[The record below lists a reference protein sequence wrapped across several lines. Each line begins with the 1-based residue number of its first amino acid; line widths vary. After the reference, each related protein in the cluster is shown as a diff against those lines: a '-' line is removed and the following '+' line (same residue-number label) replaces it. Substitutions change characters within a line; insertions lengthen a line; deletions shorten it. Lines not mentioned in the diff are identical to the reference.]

1 MKIFKSLKEEY
12 LQEGVYDPGIFKA
25 YFLAGGPG
33 SGKSFVT
40 ANAFAGLGLKLVNS
54 DDILTRYLNKE
65 GLSLKMPEKE
75 KEKRDELRQKAKIT
89 TQDRLDLYLEG
100 RLGLIMD
107 GTARDYNKISGQQ
120 RLFKL
125 LGYQTIMMFINTSL
139 DVALERNANR
149 PRSVPENIVK
159 TNWNTVQSNLGRFQK
174 LFQPANFYVI
184 DNSSS
189 EKELV
194 TTTLNRAA
202 SIVRR
207 TMNSPHNFIAKQWIE
222 RQLRVKKRTW
232 NFTDN

>member
-1 MKIFKSLKEEY
+1 MKEFKSLKEEY

-54 DDILTRYLNKE
+54 DDILTKYLNKE

-89 TQDRLDLYLEG
+89 TAARTDLYLQG
-100 RLGLIMD
+100 RLGMIMD
-107 GTARDYNKISGQQ
+107 GTARDYAKISTQQ
-120 RLFKL
+120 RLFKF

-139 DVALERNANR
+139 DVALERNAKR
-149 PRSVPENIVK
+149 DRSVPQNIVK
-159 TNWNTVQSNLGRFQK
+159 TNWNTVQSNMGKFQK

-207 TMNSPHNFIAKQWIE
+207 TMNQPHGFIAKQWIE
-222 RQLRVKKRTW
+222 RQLRIKQRW

>member
-125 LGYQTIMMFINTSL
+125 LGYQTIMLFVNTSL

-149 PRSVPENIVK
+149 ARSVPENIVK

-174 LFQPANFYVI
+174 LFQPANFYTI

-194 TTTLNRAA
+194 TTTLNKAA

-207 TMNSPHNFIAKQWIE
+207 TMNQPHNFIAKQWIE
-222 RQLRVKKRTW
+222 RQLRIKRR
-232 NFTDN
+232 

>member
-89 TQDRLDLYLEG
+89 TAARTDLYLQG
-100 RLGLIMD
+100 RLGMIMD
-107 GTARDYNKISGQQ
+107 GTARDYAKISTQQ
-120 RLFKL
+120 RLFKF
-125 LGYQTIMMFINTSL
+125 LGYQTIMLFVNTSL

-149 PRSVPENIVK
+149 ARSVPENIVK
-159 TNWNTVQSNLGRFQK
+159 TNWNTVQSNMGKFQK

-207 TMNSPHNFIAKQWIE
+207 TMNQPHNFIAKQWIE
-222 RQLRVKKRTW
+222 RQLRIKQR
-232 NFTDN
+232 

>member
-1 MKIFKSLKEEY
+1 MKEFKSLKEEY

-40 ANAFAGLGLKLVNS
+40 SNAFAGLGLKLVNS

-89 TQDRLDLYLEG
+89 TAARTDLYLQG
-100 RLGLIMD
+100 RLGMIMD
-107 GTARDYNKISGQQ
+107 GTARDYAKISSQQ
-120 RLFKL
+120 RLFKF
-125 LGYQTIMMFINTSL
+125 LGYQTIMLFVNTSL

-159 TNWNTVQSNLGRFQK
+159 TNWSTVQGNMGKFQK
-174 LFQPANFYVI
+174 LFQPANFFVI
-184 DNSSS
+184 DNSTS

-194 TTTLNRAA
+194 TATLNRAA

-207 TMNSPHNFIAKQWIE
+207 TMNQPHGFIAKQWIE
-222 RQLRVKKRTW
+222 RQLRIKQR
-232 NFTDN
+232 

>member
-40 ANAFAGLGLKLVNS
+40 AGAFAGLGLKLVNS
-54 DDILTRYLNKE
+54 DDVLTKYLNAE
-65 GLSLKMPEKE
+65 GLSLKMPESE

-89 TQDRLDLYLEG
+89 TAARTDLYLQG

-125 LGYQTIMMFINTSL
+125 LGYHTIMLFVNTSL
-139 DVALERNANR
+139 EVALERNEKRA
-149 PRSVPENIVK
+149 RSVPENIVK
-159 TNWNTVQSNLGRFQK
+159 TNWNTVQSNMGKFQK

-222 RQLRVKKRTW
+222 RQLRIKRR
-232 NFTDN
+232 

>member
-1 MKIFKSLKEEY
+1 MKEFKSLKEEY

-54 DDILTRYLNKE
+54 DDILTKYLNKE

-89 TQDRLDLYLEG
+89 TAARTDLYLQG
-100 RLGLIMD
+100 RLGMIMD
-107 GTARDYNKISGQQ
+107 GTARDYAKISTQQ
-120 RLFKL
+120 RLFKF
-125 LGYQTIMMFINTSL
+125 LGYQTIMLFVNTSL
-139 DVALERNANR
+139 DVALERNAKR
-149 PRSVPENIVK
+149 DRSVPQNIVK
-159 TNWNTVQSNLGRFQK
+159 TNWNTVQSNMGRFQK
-174 LFQPANFYVI
+174 LFQPANFFVI
-184 DNSSS
+184 DNSTS

-194 TTTLNRAA
+194 TATLNRAA

-207 TMNSPHNFIAKQWIE
+207 TMNQPHGFIAQQWIA
-222 RQLRVKKRTW
+222 RQLRIKKR
-232 NFTDN
+232 

>member
-1 MKIFKSLKEEY
+1 MKEFKSFKEQY

-54 DDILTRYLNKE
+54 DDVLTRYLNKE
-65 GLSLKMPEKE
+65 GMSLKMPESE

-89 TQDRLDLYLEG
+89 TAARTDLYLQG
-100 RLGLIMD
+100 RLGMIMD
-107 GTARDYNKISGQQ
+107 GTARDYAKISTQQ
-120 RLFKL
+120 RLFKF

-139 DVALERNANR
+139 DVALERNAKR
-149 PRSVPENIVK
+149 DRSVPQNIVK
-159 TNWNTVQSNLGRFQK
+159 TNWNVVQSNMGRFQK
-174 LFQPANFYVI
+174 LFQPANFFVI
-184 DNSSS
+184 DNSTS

-194 TTTLNRAA
+194 TATLNRAA

-207 TMNSPHNFIAKQWIE
+207 TMNQPHGFIAKQWID
-222 RQLRVKKRTW
+222 RQLRIKKRW
-232 NFTDN
+232 NFTNN

>member
-1 MKIFKSLKEEY
+1 MTQI
-12 LQEGVYDPGIFKA
+12 QI
-25 YFLAGGPG
+25 
-33 SGKSFVT
+33 
-40 ANAFAGLGLKLVNS
+40 
-54 DDILTRYLNKE
+54 
-65 GLSLKMPEKE
+65 
-75 KEKRDELRQKAKIT
+75 EKRDEVRQKAKIT

-120 RLFKL
+120 RLFRF

-149 PRSVPENIVK
+149 QRSVPENIVK
-159 TNWNTVQSNLGRFQK
+159 TNWNTVQSNMGKFQK

-207 TMNSPHNFIAKQWIE
+207 TMNQPHNFIAKQWIE
-222 RQLRVKKRTW
+222 RQLRIKRR
-232 NFTDN
+232 

>member
-54 DDILTRYLNKE
+54 DDILTRYLNRE

-125 LGYQTIMMFINTSL
+125 LGYQTIMLFVNTSL

-149 PRSVPENIVK
+149 ARSVPENIVK
-159 TNWNTVQSNLGRFQK
+159 TNWNTVQSNIGRFQK
-174 LFQPANFYVI
+174 LFQPANFYTI

-194 TTTLNRAA
+194 TTTLNKAA

-207 TMNSPHNFIAKQWIE
+207 TMNQPHNFIAKQWIE
-222 RQLRVKKRTW
+222 RQLRIKRR
-232 NFTDN
+232 

>member
-40 ANAFAGLGLKLVNS
+40 AGAFAGLGLKLVNS
-54 DDILTRYLNKE
+54 DDILTKYLNAE

-89 TQDRLDLYLEG
+89 TAARTDLYLQG
-100 RLGLIMD
+100 RLGMIMD
-107 GTARDYNKISGQQ
+107 GTARDYTKISTQQ
-120 RLFKL
+120 RLFRF

-149 PRSVPENIVK
+149 ARSVPENIVK
-159 TNWNTVQSNLGRFQK
+159 TNWNTVQSNMGKFQK

-222 RQLRVKKRTW
+222 RQLRVKKRT
-232 NFTDN
+232 

>member
-40 ANAFAGLGLKLVNS
+40 SNAFAGLGLKLVNS

-107 GTARDYNKISGQQ
+107 GTARDYIKISTQQ
-120 RLFKL
+120 RLFRF

-149 PRSVPENIVK
+149 QRSVPENIVK
-159 TNWNTVQSNLGRFQK
+159 TNWNTVQSNMGKFQK

-222 RQLRVKKRTW
+222 RQLRVKKRT
-232 NFTDN
+232 

>member
-149 PRSVPENIVK
+149 ARSVPENIVK
-159 TNWNTVQSNLGRFQK
+159 TNWNTVQSNIGRFQK
-174 LFQPANFYVI
+174 LFQPANFYTI

-194 TTTLNRAA
+194 TTTLNKAA

-207 TMNSPHNFIAKQWIE
+207 TMNQPHNFIAKQWIE
-222 RQLRVKKRTW
+222 RQLRIKRR
-232 NFTDN
+232 

>member
-107 GTARDYNKISGQQ
+107 GTARDYAKISTHQ
-120 RLFKL
+120 RLFRF

-159 TNWNTVQSNLGRFQK
+159 TNWKGVQSNMGKFQK

-222 RQLRVKKRTW
+222 RQLRVKKRT
-232 NFTDN
+232 